1 MRTSRRVWF
10 MMDKATERSSKMR
23 WREKVQRKKTP
34 ARLPEQA
41 EALGERLVRQGV
53 MSTTDL
59 EEARE
64 LGSIEE
70 WAKKRI
76 VGFSPERPTPVA
88 DEEEAWAQTGK
99 AFQGHLAQDQPCQEA
114 ARGDKRPFRE
124 HVEVGVEEYDGQRLI
139 RHTLRCPYCTLVATL
154 YYTRAAASL
163 DFGDMRIRLS

>member
-1 MRTSRRVWF
+1 

-53 MSTTDL
+53 MSSSDL

-64 LGSIEE
+64 LGSIEA
-70 WAKKRI
+70 WAKKHI
-76 VGFSPERPTPVA
+76 VGFASERPMPVA

-99 AFQGHLAQDQPCQEA
+99 AFQGHLTQEPTCQQA
-114 ARGDKRPFRE
+114 ARGDTRPFRE
-124 HVEVGVEEYDGQRLI
+124 YVEAGVEKYNGETLM
-139 RHTLRCPYCTLVATL
+139 RHTLRCPYCTLVVTL
-154 YYTRAAASL
+154 YYRRAAASL
-163 DFGDMRIRLS
+163 DFGDMRIRMS